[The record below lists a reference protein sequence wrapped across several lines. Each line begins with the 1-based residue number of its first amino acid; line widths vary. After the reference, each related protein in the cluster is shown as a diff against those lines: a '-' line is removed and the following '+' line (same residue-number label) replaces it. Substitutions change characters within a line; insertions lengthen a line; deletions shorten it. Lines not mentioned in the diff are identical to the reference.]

1 MAVGFSPKLPLQ
13 PDPIDGFFK
22 LNKTLG
28 EVVKQNLKMIILTAP
43 GERIMHPDF
52 GVGAR
57 NFLFDTT
64 AETFQ
69 GLKSTI
75 ITQVRQFIPFIKIT
89 SISSFDLNLDE
100 TQAHSYAEA
109 QYMGLKVVYYI
120 PNLNLNDTL
129 KITISSNLLSS

>member
-13 PDPIDGFFK
+13 PDPNDGFFK
-22 LNKTLG
+22 LNNTLG
-28 EVVKQNLKMIILTAP
+28 EVVTQNLKMLILTTQ

-57 NFLFDTT
+57 NFLFDTK

-69 GLKSTI
+69 SLKSTI
-75 ITQVRQFIPFIKIT
+75 ISQVRQFIPFVKII
-89 SISSFDLNLDE
+89 SIGSFDVNLDE
-100 TQAHSYAEA
+100 TQKNTYADT
-109 QYMGLKVVYYI
+109 QYMGLRITYYI

-129 KITISSNLLSS
+129 KITISSDSF